1 MAGVERNREMKRR
14 RKRKQ
19 QITRLKKRVATANT
33 SDKQEI
39 VRKLRRLT
47 PGADAVIGAMGIKV
61 R

>member
-1 MAGVERNREMKRR
+1 MAGVERNREISRR

-19 QITRLKKRVATANT
+19 QVRRLKKRVTTASASEKN
-33 SDKQEI
+33 EI

-47 PGADAVIGAMGIKV
+47 PGADAVIAAMGIKV